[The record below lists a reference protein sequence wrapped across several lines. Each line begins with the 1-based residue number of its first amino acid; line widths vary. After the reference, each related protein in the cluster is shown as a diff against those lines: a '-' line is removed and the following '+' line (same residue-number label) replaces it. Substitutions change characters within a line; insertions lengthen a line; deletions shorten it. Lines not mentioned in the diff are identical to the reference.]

1 MKILILSAT
10 TGGGHMSAANALKS
24 YIESIDSTAEINII
38 DTIQVV
44 SPTLNKA
51 VTGGYV
57 YLATKTPKMY
67 GGIYKISDKDTSLN
81 KAVTIASTQISKKL
95 LPIVEKY
102 TPDVIITTHAFSSEM
117 VSILKGDGDISI
129 PIISI
134 ITDFAPH
141 KTYINESVDAY
152 IVSSWEMVE
161 DMVERGVP
169 KEKIYP
175 FGIPVKQEFYLDI
188 SRRET
193 LIEEG
198 LDPELKTVLIM
209 AGSFGVT
216 DVLKI
221 YHNIVNA
228 EPDFQIILITGRN
241 EKLYETFDRYLSK
254 TILQNALI
262 EEYNFEHEHL
272 LKTVK
277 KPRKPKP
284 SKPTKLLY
292 FTEEIPRYM
301 HISDLIV
308 TKPGGLTVSEAIASN
323 LPIAAYKP
331 IPGQEEQNVAFL
343 TSKNMA
349 VRLIKGKECTNTIT
363 ELLTDDTALD
373 EMRASIKKYA
383 KGNSSAKIYELLK
396 KLCNKTD

>member
-10 TGGGHMSAANALKS
+10 TGGGHMSAANALKN
-24 YIESIDSTAEINII
+24 YIMSVESDAEVNII
-38 DTIQVV
+38 DAIQVV
-44 SPTLNKA
+44 SPTLNKV

-67 GGIYKISDKDTSLN
+67 GGIYKTSDKDTSLN
-81 KAVTIASTQISKKL
+81 KAVNIATSQIGKKL
-95 LPIVEKY
+95 LPIIEKY
-102 TPDVIITTHAFSSEM
+102 QSDVIITTHAFASEM
-117 VSILKGDGDISI
+117 AAMLKGDGEIDI
-129 PIISI
+129 PVVSI
-134 ITDFAPH
+134 ITDFASH
-141 KTYINESVDAY
+141 KTYINENVNAY
-152 IVSSWEMVE
+152 IVSSREMVE
-161 DMVERGVP
+161 DMVARGVP
-169 KEKIYP
+169 REKVYP
-175 FGIPVKQEFYLDI
+175 FGIPVKQEFYNEV
-188 SRRET
+188 SRRDI

-198 LDPELKTVLIM
+198 LDPDLKTVLIM

-228 EPDFQIILITGRN
+228 KPDFQVILITGRN

-262 EEYNFEHEHL
+262 AEFNSEQEHL
-272 LKTVK
+272 FKTVK

-308 TKPGGLTVSEAIASN
+308 TKPGGLTVSEAIASD

-331 IPGQEEQNVAFL
+331 IPGQEEQNVEFL
-343 TSKNMA
+343 TAKNMA

-363 ELLTDDTALD
+363 ELLTDDTILED
-373 EMRASIKKYA
+373 MRASIKRYS
-383 KGNSSAKIYELLK
+383 KGNSSENIYRLLK
-396 KLCNKTD
+396 TLCDK